1 MTIAVDFDGTI
12 VEHCYPSIGK
22 ERPFAVATLRQLQ
35 RENPELKLILWT
47 VREGQLLQNALEWCE
62 KRGLSFYAVNSNFPE
77 ELPSATAANQ
87 GCRKVT
93 ADIYIDDRNLGALP
107 SWPEIYRRLREMNST
122 TAAAGT
128 KPRRPS
134 LLARLLGRK

>member
-35 RENPELKLILWT
+35 QESPELKLILWT

-62 KRGLSFYAVNSNFPE
+62 QRGLTFYAVNSNFPE

-93 ADIYIDDRNLGALP
+93 ADIYIDDRNLGVLP
-107 SWPEIYRRLREMNST
+107 SWPEIYRRRREMSST
-122 TAAAGT
+122 SATAGT

-134 LLARLLGRK
+134 LLARLLGKK